1 MTNNY
6 KTIGLVLGGIVIGL
20 IISSIGGSNAL
31 GGVYNNVKNYF
42 AEGISVGSSSQF
54 TVSSA
59 GALTTSGTV
68 TMSGATTLSGDPTIS
83 GGTLNVTTS
92 NTATST
98 IIGGCFQFYAT
109 STATALN
116 FTAST
121 TPGIMYSSYGACPN
135 L

>member
-1 MTNNY
+1 MEKFTKY
-6 KTIGLVLGGIVIGL
+6 IPFATLALVVVIAMMLVGGNQSVSLG
-20 IISSIGGSNAL
+20 A
-31 GGVYNNVKNYF
+31 
-42 AEGISVGSSSQF
+42 
-54 TVSSA
+54 
-59 GALTTSGTV
+59 SGTRFPNGLSADSTSPV
-68 TMSGATTLSGDPTIS
+68 AGEVRGTTLTSTGAATLASASITGDATLS
-83 GGTLNVTTS
+83 GGTLNIATS

-109 STATALN
+109 STATAHN